1 MDTIREL
8 TYTEVFG
15 RPDSSQNEC
24 SGDGLVI
31 QMLYDKLCASRANE
45 DELITDLMDAYS
57 KIETLLKRVSS

>member
-1 MDTIREL
+1 MDTAREL

-15 RPDSSQNEC
+15 RPDSSQNEYN
-24 SGDGLVI
+24 GDGLVI